1 MCLLLCSLNRTAC
14 AWLSCLPSSPP
25 VLHRFHFTT
34 CEVEAV
40 GPGVTQLQLGD
51 RVALEPGVPCCAHHQ
66 YRQGRGKRAA
76 RLHVGAA
83 IS

>member
-1 MCLLLCSLNRTAC
+1 MLASMQLEPYSMRMAVVP
-14 AWLSCLPSSPP
+14 AELPSSLAPQ
-25 VLHRFHFTT
+25 HFTT

-76 RLHVGAA
+76 PLHVDAA
-83 IS
+83 MS

>member
-1 MCLLLCSLNRTAC
+1 MLACMQLELYSERMAFVPAELLSSLA
-14 AWLSCLPSSPP
+14 PQ
-25 VLHRFHFTT
+25 HFTT
-34 CEVEAV
+34 CAVEAV
-40 GPGVTQLQLGD
+40 GPGVTQLKPGD